1 MIQSAHHID
10 KNQRSQENLQLTPN
24 SDLVVILHLIDMDR
38 SKRLLISTCVC
49 VCVIIITKYLQT
61 LAGVCSCLLQT
72 LMVPTPAAGMSRLGQ
87 CLVGCLVSIHLVSVI
102 SIINVT
108 GIILVG

>member
-24 SDLVVILHLIDMDR
+24 SDLVVILHLVDMDR
-38 SKRLLISTCVC
+38 SNYFSYQPVC
-49 VCVIIITKYLQT
+49 VCFIIITKYLET
-61 LAGVCSCLLQT
+61 PAGVCSCLLQT

-87 CLVGCLVSIHLVSVI
+87 CLVGCLVSIHSVSVI
-102 SIINVT
+102 SITNVT